1 MAKAFGA
8 YVHLKVAET
17 QAELQRMINT
27 SFANT
32 KLNISTIEFAPQ
44 AITHLQSELQ
54 TMLTQIG
61 QNLHIDLAAITGSG
75 SSAAAEQTAS
85 AEERAANA
93 AERRAAASSS
103 EAQSAASNATA
114 EQQAAAASEQ
124 RLRYNE
130 QNNSVYVETA
140 DLNQAET
147 SRLSEQLRLLSQ
159 VVQMRTQLVSMMSSG
174 VVSSDSADAQT
185 LLNTLNTLQSSITS
199 NLAPTRAELTDITAQ
214 VSAAQVAMRSFN
226 EELVQAGNI
235 GSINVQTDR
244 FNTLE
249 KKLLTLRL
257 QIQKTLISNSNVK
270 GTGTETA
277 LNSLVGQI
285 DQCLI
290 KLRSMGVISENTYRE
305 MNSQIGTMGVNFQS
319 LKGNMVEFGETGN
332 GVITRL
338 ISGFQ
343 KFGGWMVVTRT
354 LTAVIRLFKQMISY
368 VKEIDSAMTQLK
380 IVTKATSEEMSRFSD
395 SIADTAVKIGASIT
409 DLTELATT
417 YSRLGYSLGES
428 ETLAKYTSMLTKV
441 GNIDTSDAQDA
452 VTAITKAFDIDAS
465 QIEMVMDKLVAVGNN
480 FPIST
485 SEIAEGMNNA
495 SSALAAAGNTFE
507 QSIALLTA
515 ANTTVNLCR
524 AA

>member
-305 MNSQIGTMGVNFQS
+305 MNSQIQTTITTALS
-319 LKGNMVEFGETGN
+319 LHLM
-332 GVITRL
+332 
-338 ISGFQ
+338 
-343 KFGGWMVVTRT
+343 
-354 LTAVIRLFKQMISY
+354 
-368 VKEIDSAMTQLK
+368 LK
-380 IVTKATSEEMSRFSD
+380 ILRTTWMRLHLARFVS
-395 SIADTAVKIGASIT
+395 
-409 DLTELATT
+409 
-417 YSRLGYSLGES
+417 
-428 ETLAKYTSMLTKV
+428 
-441 GNIDTSDAQDA
+441 
-452 VTAITKAFDIDAS
+452 
-465 QIEMVMDKLVAVGNN
+465 
-480 FPIST
+480 
-485 SEIAEGMNNA
+485 
-495 SSALAAAGNTFE
+495 
-507 QSIALLTA
+507 
-515 ANTTVNLCR
+515 
-524 AA
+524 